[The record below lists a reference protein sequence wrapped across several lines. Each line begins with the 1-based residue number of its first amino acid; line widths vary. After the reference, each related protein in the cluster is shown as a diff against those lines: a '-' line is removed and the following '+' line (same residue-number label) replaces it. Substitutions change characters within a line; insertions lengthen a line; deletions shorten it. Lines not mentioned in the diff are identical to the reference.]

1 MEDLL
6 ERAFY
11 AHPRFAL
18 IVLLM
23 LSGTGLALVALG
35 VYGVMAYSVSQ
46 QTRDIAIRMALGGEQ
61 GHVVRMVLQS
71 GLRLL
76 AVGIVTGLVA
86 SVATNRLL
94 AGQLWNTSSY
104 DPATLVA
111 VVAVVIFIGA
121 CACWIPAHRATRVD
135 PIVSLRHE

>member
-1 MEDLL
+1 
-6 ERAFY
+6 
-11 AHPRFAL
+11 
-18 IVLLM
+18 
-23 LSGTGLALVALG
+23 
-35 VYGVMAYSVSQ
+35 
-46 QTRDIAIRMALGGEQ
+46 MALGGEQ

-121 CACWIPAHRATRVD
+121 CACWIPAYRATRVD